1 MGSIGRILPAIAMLA
16 GLAACADAEPPPAP
30 RPAVA
35 VLECTQAVWSGS
47 PYGVPPHGV
56 TLLAGPPQAVG
67 IYGTPGTA
75 PWGLVCI
82 NGFTRTGC
90 NISPDTRF
98 APYPAYGTPGTPAP
112 DTDEWD
118 LRSDGTP
125 DGNGCYTTRPEL
137 IARAAV
143 SISCCRVAE
152 RR

>member
-1 MGSIGRILPAIAMLA
+1 MQLGRMTIALALATGLA
-16 GLAACADAEPPPAP
+16 GCADAEPPPPAP

-35 VLECTQAVWSGS
+35 TLECTQAVWGGS

-56 TLLAGPPQAVG
+56 TLLAGPPEAVG

-82 NGFTRTGC
+82 NGFARTGC
-90 NISPDTRF
+90 NISPETRL
-98 APYPAYGTPGTPAP
+98 APYPAAATPTPDIDA
-112 DTDEWD
+112 WD

-137 IARAAV
+137 ISRAAI
-143 SISCCRVAE
+143 SISCCRVAQ